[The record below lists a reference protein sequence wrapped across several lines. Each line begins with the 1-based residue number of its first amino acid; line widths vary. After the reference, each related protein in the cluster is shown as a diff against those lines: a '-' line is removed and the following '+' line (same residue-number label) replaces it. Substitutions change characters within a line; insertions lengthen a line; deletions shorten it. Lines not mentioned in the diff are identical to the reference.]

1 MHKELLA
8 KAEQYSVLEVREK
21 HPASSMNDS
30 AYHLQR
36 QRKKKLHEELLLHF
50 AQSQIPP
57 PHVVVKTL
65 KYEGKAV
72 VNHSIPAAATSYEN
86 YTDSVDEI
94 YLDDEQHDLSQKTA
108 ETPSSSF
115 EKSNSTHSN
124 AYQSNPQMSVAKSS
138 TPVFSPPSSIQK
150 IKEID
155 QLPAGCCILW

>member
-1 MHKELLA
+1 MHKELQT
-8 KAEQYSVLEVREK
+8 KTKQYSVLEVREK

-108 ETPSSSF
+108 ETPSSSLKNQILPILMHINQTHKCRLVHRPF
-115 EKSNSTHSN
+115 LHLPQSKKAKKSI
-124 AYQSNPQMSVAKSS
+124 SS
-138 TPVFSPPSSIQK
+138 PLDAASHGS
-150 IKEID
+150 
-155 QLPAGCCILW
+155 